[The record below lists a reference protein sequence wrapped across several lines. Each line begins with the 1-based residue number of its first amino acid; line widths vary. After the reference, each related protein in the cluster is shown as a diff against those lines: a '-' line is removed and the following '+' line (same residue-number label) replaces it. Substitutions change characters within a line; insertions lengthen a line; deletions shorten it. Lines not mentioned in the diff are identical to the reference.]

1 MRADGCCGAMTFET
15 EWDPYVDDAILLIG
29 MEVFLDWL
37 QHTV

>member
-1 MRADGCCGAMTFET
+1 MTFET

-29 MEVFLDWL
+29 IEVFLDWL